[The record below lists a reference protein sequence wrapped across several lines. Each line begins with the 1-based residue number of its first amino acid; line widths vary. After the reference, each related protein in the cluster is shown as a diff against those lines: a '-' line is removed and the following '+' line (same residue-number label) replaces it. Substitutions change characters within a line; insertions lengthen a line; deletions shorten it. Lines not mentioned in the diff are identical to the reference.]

1 MSVWN
6 NENRNAGNILY
17 IDIYNIQQ
25 AKLSDISANQKI
37 SVTIDTDDSYTNGVN
52 GYQEI
57 NDNLLTIN
65 NNVVN
70 KITILETIV
79 DTNYIRTLQTVTL
92 KIKMQNAGLFT
103 TAGRSIYLE
112 LPSSYAEWIK
122 RSDIVTT
129 ANEDCYF

>member
-1 MSVWN
+1 LSVWN